1 MWRGH
6 GRAQSRINLVVD
18 SELLDEVRRYCGL
31 ETDEEV
37 MDAALKAF
45 VVQRRN
51 AEIDEAYAA
60 AYDAHPFDEP
70 DEWGNLIS
78 FGQAAEKS

>member
-6 GRAQSRINLVVD
+6 GRTRSRINLVVD
-18 SELLDEVRRYCGL
+18 SELLDKARKYCGL
-31 ETDEEV
+31 KRDEEV
-37 MDAALKAF
+37 IDAALKAF

-51 AEIDEAYAA
+51 AEIDEAYVA
-60 AYDAHPFDEP
+60 AYDTHPFDEP